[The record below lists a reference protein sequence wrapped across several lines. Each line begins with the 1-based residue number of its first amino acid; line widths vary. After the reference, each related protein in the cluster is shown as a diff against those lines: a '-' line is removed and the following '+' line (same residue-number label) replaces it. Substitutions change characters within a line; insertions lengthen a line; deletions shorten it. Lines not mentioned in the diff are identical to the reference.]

1 MSLSVSVLLVLPT
14 FLPPS
19 SPFYCLCSSSPFFYF
34 YATSTAG
41 YLPSPI
47 ASFLSEPEECSSV
60 PSLLTSISSG
70 KTSPLPG
77 SKGCLDLLRQ
87 TWLLPMFRSEMGCDT
102 ILANETWGKC
112 AEGFLTPKRWFPFG
126 LGVNCVWIRQ
136 LDPICSLIVKTVPTR
151 AEWETEENLGLA
163 DIAAWLT

>member
-60 PSLLTSISSG
+60 PPLLTSISSG

-87 TWLLPMFRSEMGCDT
+87 FGSCQCFVQKWAVTQFWPMRHEKNVLRGSSHLKD
-102 ILANETWGKC
+102 
-112 AEGFLTPKRWFPFG
+112 GFL
-126 LGVNCVWIRQ
+126 LA
-136 LDPICSLIVKTVPTR
+136 LDLIVFGYDSWILYVV
-151 AEWETEENLGLA
+151 
-163 DIAAWLT
+163 